1 MAIPEQQFS
10 TGTGDR
16 GHTNLI
22 ALFWPLFAFLCLFAA
37 IPDFVF
43 PLRLFVLA

>member
-10 TGTGDR
+10 TDSGDR
-16 GHTNLI
+16 GHANLI
-22 ALFWPLFAFLCLFAA
+22 ALFAFLCLFAA

-43 PLRLFVLA
+43 PLRLCVLA